1 MNFFARMLTNHPLVN
16 ILFTV
21 VVLMGLT
28 SYFIMP
34 REQDPEINFYWVNI
48 NTILPGASAEDVEK
62 LVTSPLEDA
71 IKNVQDISFTNS
83 TSRESVSNI
92 LVRFRDIGER
102 NFDKRINDLRREIQN
117 KASAELP
124 DDADDPLII
133 ELTTSNGFPTA
144 LVVVTG
150 QANDEVLRSQARKIK
165 EDLEGLRGVD
175 QVTPSGLHDP
185 ELHVEFDPD
194 LLAAHGLN
202 AVQLAETIRGAFRD
216 VSAGS
221 AQVAGNEWLVRV
233 SGTTD
238 QPDLVAQIQLPAVGD
253 SAITLDNIATVSR
266 GREDAAQLAAYNGK
280 PAVSMAVTKVSMVNT
295 LDLVDRIN
303 AYIVDK
309 NQQVNALG
317 IELILA
323 DDQTIMTRNALSIM
337 QTNAALGMILVL
349 FVCWLFL
356 GFKIAFFVTLGIA
369 FSITGTLWVLNMT
382 GNTLNVSVLLGIV
395 IVLGMLVDDAVVV
408 VEAIYYRMQ
417 RGADALTA
425 AVDSLGEVGAPVT
438 AGVLTTIAAFLPLML
453 LPGILGA
460 FMFVIPF
467 VVTLG
472 LAISLVEAFWILPAH
487 VIGSES
493 KQQVKPVKIRSKYN
507 PVKHLS
513 AGWKHLQ
520 QPLKRALGRGADRTQ
535 HWRNNWTRKLRTQY
549 TKALCFMMRRPYVII
564 VFGILCFFGAI
575 SIMQQEKVKTEF
587 FTFDPFRLFYV
598 NVDMPSN
605 TPLEQT
611 LAHTIEVEKRL
622 RGFVENE
629 EIRAITSLAGIKFTE
644 LEILFGDQY
653 GQIQVALLPKK
664 GDMRSV
670 AEVVEAMRETLINT
684 PGDGI
689 ISFLELSGGPPAGK
703 PVSVKVRSDDFV
715 ELRAAAT
722 AVKKIVETRVGAK
735 DVNDN
740 DVPGRSEL
748 VLELNHQNIRNL
760 GLDPGTVSRLLRLH
774 LDGEVV
780 ALMRDEG
787 EKVELRVRAQKRN
800 LQAIDEIMNDPVA
813 LPGGGQTTFA
823 NLFTQTTSVG
833 RSTIRHYN
841 LRRAITVEAEID
853 PELTNTARINADI
866 VDAWNEI
873 RSQYPNTDLDF
884 SGELDDVNES
894 LGAMGALFLLGL
906 GLIYLILATQMRSY
920 FQPLLILVTVPMA
933 FTGVVFGLFIT
944 NNPLSLYTLYGI
956 IALTG
961 ISVNGA
967 IVLIDAANERI
978 RNGKRPLLATV
989 YAARRRV
996 VPIIMTTTTTI
1007 AGLFSLAAGLGGKSL
1022 LWGPVASS
1030 IVFGLAF
1037 SSLLTLFMI
1046 PVLYRQFMKHHG
1058 IEKSGFHF
1066 NWTGNLNDDCGAEI
1080 HGLRLHAE
1088 MMSENDWWWAVY
1100 DQHNTI
1106 IDSSNAHQSKYLDGY
1121 SARMAAE
1128 QVAIN
1133 HLYEHDHLPLN
1144 DLG

>member
-1 MNFFARMLTNHPLVN
+1 MLARMLTNHPLVN
-16 ILFTV
+16 IFFTV
-21 VVLMGLT
+21 VLVMGLL
-28 SYFIMP
+28 SYLIMP

-48 NTILPGASAEDVEK
+48 GTVLPGASAEDVEK

-124 DDADDPLII
+124 DEADDPLII

-150 QANDEVLRSQARKIK
+150 QADDEVLRSQARKIK

-175 QVTPSGLHDP
+175 KVTPSGLHDP
-185 ELHVEFDPD
+185 ELQVEFDPD

-202 AVQLAETIRGAFRD
+202 AVQLAETLRGAFRD

-233 SGTTD
+233 AGTTD
-238 QPDLVAQIQLPAVGD
+238 QPALLAQIQLPVIGETAVTVD
-253 SAITLDNIATVSR
+253 QIATVAR
-266 GREDAAQLAAYNGK
+266 GREKAAQLAAYQGQ

-295 LDLVDRIN
+295 LDLVDRIR
-303 AYIVDK
+303 AYINDK
-309 NQQVNALG
+309 NQQVADLG
-317 IELILA
+317 IQLVLA
-323 DDQTIMTRNALSIM
+323 DDQTIQTRSALSVM

-369 FSITGTLWVLNMT
+369 FSVAGSMWVLNMT

-417 RGADALTA
+417 RGADALSA
-425 AVDSLGEVGAPVT
+425 SVESLREVGAPVT
-438 AGVLTTIAAFLPLML
+438 AGVLTTMAAFLPLML

-472 LAISLVEAFWILPAH
+472 LGISLIEAFWILPSH
-487 VIGSES
+487 VIGSETP
-493 KQQVKPVKIRSKYN
+493 KTIRPLPQHSAYN
-507 PVKHLS
+507 PIKYSS
-513 AGWKHLQ
+513 AAWHK
-520 QPLKRALGRGADRTQ
+520 LKRLLSTAYDNGAKRMQ
-535 HWRNNWTRKLRTQY
+535 LWRSNWTRKLRTRY
-549 TKALCFMMRRPYVII
+549 TKVLCFMLRRPYVII
-564 VFGILCFFGAI
+564 VFGVLSFFGAVF
-575 SIMQQEKVKTEF
+575 IMQQEKVKTEF

-611 LAHTIEVEKRL
+611 LAQTMVVEKRL
-622 RGFVENE
+622 RNFVEDH
-629 EIRAITSLAGIKFTE
+629 EIRAITALSGIKFTE
-644 LEILFGDQY
+644 MEVLFGDQY
-653 GQIQVALLPKK
+653 GQIQVSLMPKEN
-664 GDMRSV
+664 DMRSV
-670 AEVVEAMRETLINT
+670 SEVVASMRETLVNT
-684 PGDGI
+684 PGDAL
-689 ISFLELSGGPPAGK
+689 ISFLEISGGPPAGK
-703 PVSVKVRSDDFV
+703 PVSVKVRSDDFI
-715 ELRAAAT
+715 ELRAAAD
-722 AVKKIVETRVGAK
+722 AVKQIVTDRPGAK

-760 GLDPGTVSRLLRLH
+760 GLEPGTVSRMLRLH
-774 LDGEVV
+774 LDGEIV
-780 ALMRDEG
+780 ALMRDQG
-787 EKVELRVRAQKRN
+787 EKVELRVRAQQRN
-800 LQAIDEIMNDPVA
+800 LQAIDGFMNDPVA
-813 LPGGGQTTFA
+813 LPGGGQTTLG
-823 NLFTQTTSVG
+823 NLFTQRTDVG
-833 RSTIRHYN
+833 RSAIRHYN
-841 LRRAITVEAEID
+841 LRRAITVEAEINS
-853 PELTNTARINADI
+853 ELTNTANINAEI
-866 VDAWNEI
+866 IDAWQKI
-873 RSQYPNTDLDF
+873 RDQYPNTDLDF
-884 SGELDDVNES
+884 SGELDDINES
-894 LGAMGALFLLGL
+894 LGAMGSLFLLGL

-920 FQPLLILVTVPMA
+920 FQPFLIMVTVPMA

-944 NNPLSLYTLYGI
+944 NNPLSLYTMYGI

-961 ISVNGA
+961 IAVNGA

-978 RNGKRPLLATV
+978 KAGKRPLHATV
-989 YAARRRV
+989 YAARRRI

-1022 LWGPVASS
+1022 LWGPVASA

-1037 SSLLTLFMI
+1037 SSVLTLFMV
-1046 PVLYRQFMKHHG
+1046 PVLYRQFMK
-1058 IEKSGFHF
+1058 
-1066 NWTGNLNDDCGAEI
+1066 
-1080 HGLRLHAE
+1080 
-1088 MMSENDWWWAVY
+1088 
-1100 DQHNTI
+1100 QH
-1106 IDSSNAHQSKYLDGY
+1106 DAH
-1121 SARMAAE
+1121 
-1128 QVAIN
+1128 
-1133 HLYEHDHLPLN
+1133 
-1144 DLG
+1144 

>member
-1 MNFFARMLTNHPLVN
+1 MKFWSNILTNHPLVN

-21 VVLMGLT
+21 IVVMGLM
-28 SYFIMP
+28 SYLIMP
-34 REQDPEINFYWVNI
+34 REQDPEINFYWINI
-48 NTILPGASAEDVEK
+48 NTVLPGASAEDVEK

-124 DDADDPLII
+124 DDATDPLII

-150 QANDEVLRSQARKIK
+150 QADDEVLRSQARKVK

-185 ELHVEFDPD
+185 EIHVEFDPV
-194 LLAAHGLN
+194 LLAAHGLD
-202 AVQLAETIRGAFRD
+202 AVQLAETVRGAFRD
-216 VSAGS
+216 VAAGS
-221 AQVAGNEWLVRV
+221 AEVAGNEWLVRV
-233 SGTTD
+233 AGTTD
-238 QPDLVAQIQLPAVGD
+238 QPAQVASIQLPDVAGG
-253 SAITLDNIATVSR
+253 ALTLDQVATVSR
-266 GREDAAQLAAYNGK
+266 SREDPAQLAAYQGK

-295 LDLVDRIN
+295 LQLVDRIN
-303 AYIVDK
+303 AYIDDK
-309 NQQVNALG
+309 NQQLESLG

-323 DDQTIMTRNALSIM
+323 DDQTIQTRSALSVM
-337 QTNAALGMILVL
+337 QTNAALGLMLVL

-356 GFKIAFFVTLGIA
+356 GFKIAFFVTLGIV

-408 VEAIYYRMQ
+408 VEAIYFRMQ
-417 RGADALTA
+417 RGADALSA
-425 AVDSLGEVGAPVT
+425 ALESLREVGAPVT
-438 AGVLTTIAAFLPLML
+438 AGVLTTMAAFLPLML
-453 LPGILGA
+453 LPGILGK

-472 LAISLVEAFWILPAH
+472 LAISLIEAFWILPAH
-487 VIGSES
+487 VIGSE
-493 KQQVKPVKIRSKYN
+493 KNKNKPSRIRRMLAKWRRPKTT
-507 PVKHLS
+507 PVPS
-513 AGWKHLQ
+513 AAAQTFHAK
-520 QPLKRALGRGADRTQ
+520 GADEDWRT
-535 HWRNNWTRKLRTQY
+535 RWTRKLRTKY
-549 TKALCFMMRRPYVII
+549 TRLLCFMMRRPYVII
-564 VFGILCFFGAI
+564 VFGILCFVGAVQ
-575 SIMQQEKVKTEF
+575 IMQKEKVKMEF

-605 TPLEQT
+605 TPLEKT
-611 LAHTIEVEKRL
+611 LAQTIEVEKRL
-622 RGFVENE
+622 RTFVEDH
-629 EIRAITSLAGIKFTE
+629 EIRAITSLAGIKFTD

-653 GQIQVALLPKK
+653 GQIQVSMMPKT

-670 AEVVEAMRETLINT
+670 HELVETVRETLVNT
-684 PGDGI
+684 PGDAV
-689 ISFLELSGGPPAGK
+689 ISFLEISGGPPAGK

-715 ELRAAAT
+715 ELRAAADE
-722 AVKKIVETRVGAK
+722 VLDIVNNRVTGARE
-735 DVNDN
+735 VVDN

-748 VLELNHQNIRNL
+748 VLELNHANIRRL
-760 GLDPGTVSRLLRLH
+760 GLDPGAVSRMLRLH
-774 LDGEVV
+774 LDGEIV

-787 EKVELRVRAQKRN
+787 EKVELRVRAQPRN
-800 LQAIDEIMNDPVA
+800 LQAIDAILDDPVA

-823 NLFTQTTSVG
+823 NLFHHTTDQG
-833 RSTIRHYN
+833 RNTIRHYN

-853 PELTNTARINADI
+853 VELTNTAKINADI
-866 VDAWNEI
+866 VAAWEQVRN
-873 RSQYPNTDLDF
+873 QFPNTDLDF

-894 LGAMGALFLLGL
+894 LGAMGALFILGL
-906 GLIYLILATQMRSY
+906 GLIYLILATEMRSY
-920 FQPLLILVTVPMA
+920 FQPLLIMVTVPMA

-944 NNPLSLYTLYGI
+944 DNPLSLYTLYGI

-961 ISVNGA
+961 IAVNGA
-967 IVLIDAANERI
+967 IVLISAANERI
-978 RNGKRPLLATV
+978 QSGKRPLHATV

-996 VPIIMTTTTTI
+996 VPIIMTTVTTI
-1007 AGLFSLAAGLGGKSL
+1007 AGLFSLAAGLGGQSL

-1046 PVLYRQFMKHHG
+1046 PVLYRQFMKHH
-1058 IEKSGFHF
+1058 
-1066 NWTGNLNDDCGAEI
+1066 
-1080 HGLRLHAE
+1080 
-1088 MMSENDWWWAVY
+1088 
-1100 DQHNTI
+1100 
-1106 IDSSNAHQSKYLDGY
+1106 
-1121 SARMAAE
+1121 
-1128 QVAIN
+1128 
-1133 HLYEHDHLPLN
+1133 
-1144 DLG
+1144 

>member
-1 MNFFARMLTNHPLVN
+1 MLSRLLTNHPLVN

-21 VVLMGLT
+21 VVAMGMM

-48 NTILPGASAEDVEK
+48 STVLPGASAEDVEK
-62 LVTSPLEDA
+62 LVTSPLEDS

-83 TSRESVSNI
+83 TSRESISNI

-150 QANDEVLRSQARKIK
+150 QADDEVLRAQARKVK

-202 AVQLAETIRGAFRD
+202 AVQLAETVSGAFRD

-221 AQVAGNEWLVRV
+221 AKVAGNEWLVRV

-238 QPDLVAQIQLPAVGD
+238 QPDLVAQIQLPTIGD
-253 SAITLDNIATVSR
+253 SSVTLDNVATISR
-266 GREDAAQLAAYNGK
+266 GREDASQLAAYKGK

-295 LDLVDRIN
+295 LQLVDRIN
-303 AYIVDK
+303 AYINEK
-309 NQQVNALG
+309 NEQVASMG
-317 IELILA
+317 IQLILA
-323 DDQTIMTRNALSIM
+323 DDQTIQTRSALSIM
-337 QTNAALGMILVL
+337 QTNAGLGLILVL

-356 GFKIAFFVTLGIA
+356 GFKIAFFVTLGIV
-369 FSITGTLWVLNMT
+369 FSITGTLWILNMT
-382 GNTLNVSVLLGIV
+382 GNTLNVSVLLGLV

-425 AVDSLGEVGAPVT
+425 ALDSLREVGAPVT
-438 AGVLTTIAAFLPLML
+438 AGVLTTMAAFLPLML

-472 LAISLVEAFWILPAH
+472 LAISLIEAFWILPSH
-487 VIGSES
+487 VIGSED
-493 KQQVKPVKIRSKYN
+493 KQHKSIKIRSRFN
-507 PVKHLS
+507 PVKYLSSGLS
-513 AGWKHLQ
+513 ATTTPVKKL
-520 QPLKRALGRGADRTQ
+520 LTRGSNHMQ
-535 HWRNNWTRKLRTQY
+535 NWRSGWTRKLRTKY
-549 TKALCFMMRRPYVII
+549 TQALCFMLRRPYVII
-564 VFGILCFFGAI
+564 IFGVLCFFGAI
-575 SIMQQEKVKTEF
+575 NIMQSGKVRSEF

-605 TPLEQT
+605 APLEQT
-611 LAHTIEVEKRL
+611 LAQTIEVEKRL
-622 RGFVENE
+622 RTFVEDDE
-629 EIRAITSLAGIKFTE
+629 VRAITSLAGIKFTE
-644 LEILFGDQY
+644 IEILVGDQY
-653 GQIQVALLPKK
+653 GQIQVSLMPRT

-670 AEVVEAMRETLINT
+670 SDVVEAMREYLVNT

-689 ISFLELSGGPPAGK
+689 VSFLEISGGPPAGK
-703 PVSVKVRSDDFV
+703 PVSVKVRSDDFI
-715 ELRAAAT
+715 ELRAAAD
-722 AVKKIVETRVGAK
+722 AVKHIVETREGSR
-735 DVNDN
+735 DVADN

-760 GLDPGTVSRLLRLH
+760 GLDPATVSRLLRLH
-774 LDGEVV
+774 LDGEIV

-787 EKVELRVRAQKRN
+787 EKVELRVRAKKRN
-800 LQAIDEIMNDPVA
+800 LQAIDEIMDDPVA
-813 LPGGGQTTFA
+813 LPNGGQTTLG
-823 NLFTQTTSVG
+823 NLFTQTTGQG
-833 RSTIRHYN
+833 RSTIKHYN
-841 LRRAITVEAEID
+841 LRRAITVEAEINV
-853 PELTNTARINADI
+853 ELTDTAKINADI
-866 VDAWNEI
+866 VAAWGEI
-873 RSQYPNTDLDF
+873 KNQYPNTDLDF

-906 GLIYLILATQMRSY
+906 GLIYLILATQLRSY

-933 FTGVVFGLFIT
+933 FTGVVFGLFAT

-961 ISVNGA
+961 IAVNGA
-967 IVLIDAANERI
+967 IVLIDAANTRI
-978 RNGKRPLLATV
+978 KSGKRPLHATI

-1037 SSLLTLFMI
+1037 SSILTLFMI
-1046 PVLYRQFMKHHG
+1046 PILYRQFMKHH
-1058 IEKSGFHF
+1058 
-1066 NWTGNLNDDCGAEI
+1066 
-1080 HGLRLHAE
+1080 
-1088 MMSENDWWWAVY
+1088 
-1100 DQHNTI
+1100 
-1106 IDSSNAHQSKYLDGY
+1106 
-1121 SARMAAE
+1121 
-1128 QVAIN
+1128 
-1133 HLYEHDHLPLN
+1133 
-1144 DLG
+1144 

>member
-1 MNFFARMLTNHPLVN
+1 MKFWSNILTNHPLVN

-21 VVLMGLT
+21 VVVMGLM
-28 SYFIMP
+28 SYLIMP
-34 REQDPEINFYWVNI
+34 REQDPEINFYWINI
-48 NTILPGASAEDVEK
+48 NTVLPGASAEDVEK

-124 DDADDPLII
+124 DDATDPLII

-150 QANDEVLRSQARKIK
+150 QADDEVLRSQARKVK

-185 ELHVEFDPD
+185 EIHVEFDPV
-194 LLAAHGLN
+194 LLAANGLD
-202 AVQLAETIRGAFRD
+202 AVQLAETVRGAFRD
-216 VSAGS
+216 VAAGS
-221 AQVAGNEWLVRV
+221 AEVAGNEWLVRV
-233 SGTTD
+233 AGTTD
-238 QPDLVAQIQLPAVGD
+238 EPGQVASIQLPAVAGN
-253 SAITLDNIATVSR
+253 ALTLDQVATVSR
-266 GREDAAQLAAYNGK
+266 SREDPAQLAAYQGQ

-295 LDLVDRIN
+295 LQLVDRIN
-303 AYIVDK
+303 AYIDDK
-309 NQQVNALG
+309 NQQLESLG

-323 DDQTIMTRNALSIM
+323 DDQTIQTRSALSIM
-337 QTNAALGMILVL
+337 QTNAGLGLLLVL

-356 GFKIAFFVTLGIA
+356 GFKIAFFVTLGIV

-408 VEAIYYRMQ
+408 VEAIYFRMQ

-425 AVDSLGEVGAPVT
+425 ALDSLREVGAPVT
-438 AGVLTTIAAFLPLML
+438 AGVLTTMAAFLPLML
-453 LPGILGA
+453 LPGILGK

-472 LAISLVEAFWILPAH
+472 LAISLIEAFWILPAH
-487 VIGSES
+487 VIGSE
-493 KQQVKPVKIRSKYN
+493 KNKHKPSRIRRLLGKWRR
-507 PVKHLS
+507 PK
-513 AGWKHLQ
+513 APA
-520 QPLKRALGRGADRTQ
+520 PLTAEDQTFHPKGANEDWRT
-535 HWRNNWTRKLRTQY
+535 RWTRKLRTKY
-549 TKALCFMMRRPYVII
+549 TRLLCFMMRRPYVII
-564 VFGILCFFGAI
+564 VFGILCFVGAVQ
-575 SIMQQEKVKTEF
+575 IMQQEKVKTEF

-605 TPLEQT
+605 TPLEKT
-611 LAHTIEVEKRL
+611 LAQTIEVEKRL
-622 RGFVENE
+622 RTFVEDH

-653 GQIQVALLPKK
+653 GQIQVSMMPKT

-670 AEVVEAMRETLINT
+670 HELVETVRETLVNT
-684 PGDGI
+684 PGDAV
-689 ISFLELSGGPPAGK
+689 ISFLEISGGPPAGK
-703 PVSVKVRSDDFV
+703 PVSVKVRSDDFD
-715 ELRAAAT
+715 ELRAAADE
-722 AVKKIVETRVGAK
+722 VLDIVNNRVEGARE
-735 DVNDN
+735 VVDN

-748 VLELNHQNIRNL
+748 VLELNHANIRRL

-774 LDGEVV
+774 LDGEIV

-787 EKVELRVRAQKRN
+787 EKVELRVRAQPRN
-800 LQAIDEIMNDPVA
+800 LQAIDAIMDDPVA

-823 NLFTQTTSVG
+823 NLFHQTTDQG
-833 RSTIRHYN
+833 RNTIRHYN

-853 PELTNTARINADI
+853 VALTNTAKINADI
-866 VDAWNEI
+866 VKAWEQVRN
-873 RSQYPNTDLDF
+873 QYPNTDLDF

-894 LGAMGALFLLGL
+894 LGAMGALFVLGL
-906 GLIYLILATQMRSY
+906 GLIYLILATEMRSY
-920 FQPLLILVTVPMA
+920 FQPMLIMVTVPMA
-933 FTGVVFGLFIT
+933 FTGVVFGLYIT
-944 NNPLSLYTLYGI
+944 QNPLSLYTLYGI

-961 ISVNGA
+961 IAVNGA
-967 IVLIDAANERI
+967 IVLISAANERI
-978 RNGKRPLLATV
+978 QSGKRPLYATV

-996 VPIIMTTTTTI
+996 VPIIMTTVTTI

-1046 PVLYRQFMKHHG
+1046 PVLYRQFMKHH
-1058 IEKSGFHF
+1058 
-1066 NWTGNLNDDCGAEI
+1066 
-1080 HGLRLHAE
+1080 
-1088 MMSENDWWWAVY
+1088 
-1100 DQHNTI
+1100 
-1106 IDSSNAHQSKYLDGY
+1106 
-1121 SARMAAE
+1121 
-1128 QVAIN
+1128 
-1133 HLYEHDHLPLN
+1133 
-1144 DLG
+1144 

>member
-1 MNFFARMLTNHPLVN
+1 MKLFAKMLTNHPLVN
-16 ILFTV
+16 ILFAV

-48 NTILPGASAEDVEK
+48 NTVLPGASAEDVEK

-92 LVRFRDIGER
+92 LVRFRDIGDR

-202 AVQLAETIRGAFRD
+202 AVQLAETVRGAFRD

-221 AQVAGNEWLVRV
+221 AQVVGNEWLVRV
-233 SGTTD
+233 AGTTD
-238 QPDLVAQIQLPAVGD
+238 NPDLVAQIQLPAIGD
-253 SAITLDNIATVSR
+253 TAIALDNIATISR
-266 GREDAAQLAAYNGK
+266 GREDASQLAAYNGK

-295 LDLVDRIN
+295 LQLVDRIN
-303 AYIVDK
+303 AYIEDK
-309 NQQVNALG
+309 NKQVASIG
-317 IELILA
+317 IKLILA

-349 FVCWLFL
+349 LVCWLFL

-369 FSITGTLWVLNMT
+369 FSITGTLWILNMT

-417 RGADALTA
+417 RGVDALTA
-425 AVDSLGEVGAPVT
+425 AVDSLREVGAPVT

-472 LAISLVEAFWILPAH
+472 LAISLIEAFWILPAH
-487 VIGSES
+487 VIGSEGAH
-493 KQQVKPVKIRSKYN
+493 KNKPIKIRSRYN
-507 PVKHLS
+507 PVKYIS
-513 AGWKHLQ
+513 AGWNRFKS
-520 QPLKRALGRGADRTQ
+520 PIKNAMGRGADRTQ
-535 HWRNNWTRKLRTQY
+535 HWRNNWTRKLRTKY
-549 TKALCFMMRRPYVII
+549 TQALCFMMRRPYVII
-564 VFGILCFFGAI
+564 IFGILCFFGAI
-575 SIMQQEKVKTEF
+575 VIMQKEKVKTEF

-622 RGFVENE
+622 RQFVDDE
-629 EIRAITSLAGIKFTE
+629 EIRAITSLSGIKFTE

-670 AEVVEAMRETLINT
+670 SEVVESMRETLVNT

-722 AVKKIVETRVGAK
+722 AVKEIVETRVGAK

-774 LDGEVV
+774 LDGEIV

-800 LQAIDEIMNDPVA
+800 LQAIDEIMDDPVA

-823 NLFTQTTSVG
+823 NLFTQSTSVG

-841 LRRAITVEAEID
+841 LRRAITVEAEIN
-853 PELTNTARINADI
+853 PELTNTAKINADI
-866 VDAWNEI
+866 VTAWNEI

-920 FQPLLILVTVPMA
+920 FQPFLILVTVPMA
-933 FTGVVFGLFIT
+933 FTGVVFGLFAT

-961 ISVNGA
+961 IAVNGA

-978 RNGKRPLLATV
+978 KNGKRPLLATV

-1037 SSLLTLFMI
+1037 SSLLTLFMV
-1046 PVLYRQFMKHHG
+1046 PVLYRQFMKHH
-1058 IEKSGFHF
+1058 IK
-1066 NWTGNLNDDCGAEI
+1066 
-1080 HGLRLHAE
+1080 
-1088 MMSENDWWWAVY
+1088 V
-1100 DQHNTI
+1100 
-1106 IDSSNAHQSKYLDGY
+1106 
-1121 SARMAAE
+1121 
-1128 QVAIN
+1128 
-1133 HLYEHDHLPLN
+1133 
-1144 DLG
+1144 

>member
-1 MNFFARMLTNHPLVN
+1 MLSRMLTNHPLVN
-16 ILFTV
+16 IMFTV
-21 VVLMGLT
+21 VVAMGMI
-28 SYFIMP
+28 SYLIMP

-48 NTILPGASAEDVEK
+48 STVLPGASAEDVEK
-62 LVTSPLEDA
+62 LVTSPLEDS

-83 TSRESVSNI
+83 TSRESISNI
-92 LVRFRDIGER
+92 LVRFRDIGDR

-150 QANDEVLRSQARKIK
+150 QADDEVLRSQARKIK
-165 EDLEGLRGVD
+165 ADLEGLRGVD

-202 AVQLAETIRGAFRD
+202 AAQLAETVRGAFRD

-221 AQVAGNEWLVRV
+221 AKVAGNEWLVRV
-233 SGTTD
+233 AGTTD
-238 QPDLVAQIQLPAVGD
+238 QPDLVAQIQLPGIAGTSV
-253 SAITLDNIATVSR
+253 TLDNVATISR
-266 GREDAAQLAAYNGK
+266 GREDASQLAAYKGK

-295 LDLVDRIN
+295 LQLVDRIN
-303 AYIVDK
+303 AYIDEK
-309 NQQVNALG
+309 NEQVAHMG
-317 IELILA
+317 IQLVLA
-323 DDQTIMTRNALSIM
+323 DDQTIMTRNALSVM
-337 QTNAALGMILVL
+337 QTNAGLGLILVL

-356 GFKIAFFVTLGIA
+356 GFKIAFFVTLGIV
-369 FSITGTLWVLNMT
+369 FSITGTLWILNMT

-395 IVLGMLVDDAVVV
+395 IVLGMLVDDAVVM

-425 AVDSLGEVGAPVT
+425 ALESLREVGAPVT
-438 AGVLTTIAAFLPLML
+438 AGVMTTIAAFLPLML

-472 LAISLVEAFWILPAH
+472 LAISLIEAFWILPSH
-487 VIGSES
+487 VIGSET
-493 KQQVKPVKIRSKYN
+493 KHHKPVKIRSRFN
-507 PVKHLS
+507 PVKYIS
-513 AGWKHLQ
+513 AGIAAIANPVRKL
-520 QPLKRALGRGADRTQ
+520 LTGGSGRMQ
-535 HWRNNWTRKLRTQY
+535 IWRNGWTRKLRTKY
-549 TKALCFMMRRPYVII
+549 TKALCFMLRRPYVII
-564 VFGILCFFGAI
+564 VFGVLCFVGAI
-575 SIMQQEKVKTEF
+575 NILQSGKVRADF

-605 TPLEQT
+605 APLEKT
-611 LAHTIEVEKRL
+611 LAQTIEVEKRL
-622 RGFVENE
+622 RTFVEE
-629 EIRAITSLAGIKFTE
+629 GEVRAITSLAGIKFTE
-644 LEILFGDQY
+644 IEILVGDQY
-653 GQIQVALLPKK
+653 GQIQVSLMPKT
-664 GDMRSV
+664 GDMRPVS
-670 AEVVEAMRETLINT
+670 ELVETMRETLVNT

-689 ISFLELSGGPPAGK
+689 VSFLEISGGPPAGK

-715 ELRAAAT
+715 ELRAAAD
-722 AVKKIVETRVGAK
+722 AMKRIVETREGSR
-735 DVNDN
+735 DVVDN

-760 GLDPGTVSRLLRLH
+760 GLDPATASRLLRLH
-774 LDGEVV
+774 LDGEIV

-787 EKVELRVRAQKRN
+787 EKVEMRVRAQKRN
-800 LQAIDEIMNDPVA
+800 LQAIDQIMDDPVA
-813 LPGGGQTTFA
+813 LPNGGQTTLGH
-823 NLFTQTTSVG
+823 LFTQTTGQG
-833 RSTIRHYN
+833 RSTIKHYN

-853 PELTNTARINADI
+853 VALTDTTKINADI
-866 VDAWNEI
+866 VKAWDEI
-873 RSQYPNTDLDF
+873 KSQFPNTDLDF

-906 GLIYLILATQMRSY
+906 GLIYLILATQLRSY
-920 FQPLLILVTVPMA
+920 FQPFLILVTVPMA
-933 FTGVVFGLFIT
+933 FTGVVFGLFAT
-944 NNPLSLYTLYGI
+944 ANPLSLYTLYGI

-961 ISVNGA
+961 IAVNGA
-967 IVLIDAANERI
+967 IVLIDAANQRI
-978 RNGKRPLLATV
+978 KSGKRPLHATI

-1037 SSLLTLFMI
+1037 SSLLTLFMV
-1046 PVLYRQFMKHHG
+1046 PVLYRQFMK
-1058 IEKSGFHF
+1058 
-1066 NWTGNLNDDCGAEI
+1066 
-1080 HGLRLHAE
+1080 
-1088 MMSENDWWWAVY
+1088 
-1100 DQHNTI
+1100 
-1106 IDSSNAHQSKYLDGY
+1106 
-1121 SARMAAE
+1121 
-1128 QVAIN
+1128 
-1133 HLYEHDHLPLN
+1133 DH
-1144 DLG
+1144 

>member
-1 MNFFARMLTNHPLVN
+1 MLSRMLTNHPLVN
-16 ILFTV
+16 IFFTV
-21 VVLMGLT
+21 VLAMGLM

-34 REQDPEINFYWVNI
+34 REQDPEINFYWINI
-48 NTILPGASAEDVEK
+48 STVLPGASAEDVEK

-92 LVRFRDIGER
+92 LVRFRDIGDR

-165 EDLEGLRGVD
+165 EDLEGIRGVD

-185 ELHVEFDPD
+185 EMHVEFDPD

-202 AVQLAETIRGAFRD
+202 AAQLADTLRSVFRD

-221 AQVAGNEWLVRV
+221 AQVEGNEWLIRV
-233 SGTTD
+233 AGTTD
-238 QPDLVAQIQLPAVGD
+238 RPELLAQVQLPSVGD
-253 SAITLDNIATVSR
+253 VSVNLDNVATISR
-266 GREDAAQLAAYNGK
+266 GREDAAQLASYQGQ

-303 AYIVDK
+303 AYIDDK
-309 NQQVNALG
+309 NQQVADMG
-317 IELILA
+317 IQLVLA
-323 DDQTIMTRNALSIM
+323 DDQTIQTRNALSIM
-337 QTNAALGMILVL
+337 QTNAALGLILVMV
-349 FVCWLFL
+349 VCWLFL

-408 VEAIYYRMQ
+408 VEAVYYRMQ
-417 RGADALTA
+417 RGAKALDAALDALR
-425 AVDSLGEVGAPVT
+425 EVGAPVT
-438 AGVLTTIAAFLPLML
+438 AGVLTTMAAFLPLML
-453 LPGILGA
+453 LPGILGK

-472 LAISLVEAFWILPAH
+472 LAISLIEAFWILPAH
-487 VIGSES
+487 VIGSAE
-493 KQQVKPVKIRSKYN
+493 KKARPKPAKIRSRFNPFKYIA
-507 PVKHLS
+507 
-513 AGWKHLQ
+513 AGWKKLWSPIKAGLQ
-520 QPLKRALGRGADRTQ
+520 KGEAATGR
-535 HWRNNWTRKLRTQY
+535 WRFNWTRKLRTKY
-549 TKALCFMMRRPYVII
+549 TQWLCFLMRRPFIII
-564 VFGILCFFGAI
+564 VFGIACFIGAVG
-575 SIMQQEKVKTEF
+575 IMQTGKVKSEF

-605 TPLEQT
+605 TPLEKT
-611 LAHTIEVEKRL
+611 LAQTELVESRL
-622 RGFVENE
+622 RTFVEDH

-653 GQIQVALLPKK
+653 GQIQVSMMPKV

-670 AEVVEAMRETLINT
+670 HDLVETMRETLVNT
-684 PGDGI
+684 PGDAV
-689 ISFLELSGGPPAGK
+689 ISFLEISGGPPAGK
-703 PVSVKVRSDDFV
+703 PVSVKVRSDDFE
-715 ELRAAAT
+715 ELRAAAD
-722 AVKKIVETRVGAK
+722 AVKSIVENTEGSR
-735 DVNDN
+735 DVVDN

-748 VLELNHQNIRNL
+748 VLKLNHQNIRNL

-774 LDGEVV
+774 LDGEIV

-800 LQAIDEIMNDPVA
+800 LQAIDAIMDDPVA
-813 LPGGGQTTFA
+813 LPDGRMTTFS
-823 NLFTQTTSVG
+823 NLFTLETGKG

-841 LRRAITVEAEID
+841 LRRAITIEAEIN
-853 PELTNTARINADI
+853 PELTNTQKINADI
-866 VDAWNEI
+866 VAAWADI
-873 RSQYPNTDLDF
+873 RSQFPNTDLDF
-884 SGELDDVNES
+884 SGELDDVEES
-894 LGAMGALFLLGL
+894 LGAMGALFVLGL

-920 FQPLLILVTVPMA
+920 FQPFLIMVTVPMA
-933 FTGVVFGLFIT
+933 FTGVVFGLFAT

-961 ISVNGA
+961 IAVNGA

-978 RNGKRPLLATV
+978 KQGKRPLLATV

-1046 PVLYRQFMKHHG
+1046 PVLYRQFMKHHNG
-1058 IEKSGFHF
+1058 DEVE
-1066 NWTGNLNDDCGAEI
+1066 A
-1080 HGLRLHAE
+1080 
-1088 MMSENDWWWAVY
+1088 
-1100 DQHNTI
+1100 
-1106 IDSSNAHQSKYLDGY
+1106 
-1121 SARMAAE
+1121 
-1128 QVAIN
+1128 
-1133 HLYEHDHLPLN
+1133 
-1144 DLG
+1144 